1 MLSFPT
7 ILTSQCQNSSISLTS
22 FSILLQEGG
31 KLNKR
36 QLMEEAL
43 TESIRERQ
51 ELERKLSKLSK
62 TMDYFERAKREK
74 ERALLLEAFKQKQQ
88 DDEVYY
94 NQQQEV
100 GVKTYFLSQD
110 VSVPLFCMSL

>member
-1 MLSFPT
+1 
-7 ILTSQCQNSSISLTS
+7 
-22 FSILLQEGG
+22 LQEGG

-43 TESIRERQ
+43 TESRS
-51 ELERKLSKLSK
+51 ERKLSKLSK

-74 ERALLLEAFKQKQQ
+74 ERALLLEAFKQRQQ

-100 GVKTYFLSQD
+100 GAQTLFLHQD
-110 VSVPLFCMSL
+110 ASVPLFCMSSRCFIAFVLHVVLCLSTKFLRVPNEPW

>member
-1 MLSFPT
+1 M
-7 ILTSQCQNSSISLTS
+7 
-22 FSILLQEGG
+22 QEGG

-74 ERALLLEAFKQKQQ
+74 ERALLLEAFKQRQQ

-100 GVKTYFLSQD
+100 GAQALFPPQD

>member
-1 MLSFPT
+1 
-7 ILTSQCQNSSISLTS
+7 
-22 FSILLQEGG
+22 
-31 KLNKR
+31 
-36 QLMEEAL
+36 MEEAL

-62 TMDYFERAKREK
+62 TMDYFERAKRER
-74 ERALLLEAFKQKQQ
+74 ERPLLLEAFKQRQQ

-100 GVKTYFLSQD
+100 RAFSSHPQLIF
-110 VSVPLFCMSL
+110 SVPQLGRFSSWTKKEKSVAVWDLRLADMKDVLM